1 MKRKALALLLAAVMT
16 TAMLA
21 GCGSSSSDNAAGS
34 GAAAGDTAAQSEAAG
49 NEAAASGDKTVI
61 NFYYSTDL
69 EKTASKEIAAFN
81 AANSDIEVVG
91 HSVAEDNY
99 DDKVKVMTAGGS
111 TEADIYWV
119 RTPAQMAQY
128 TENGAFVDLAP
139 YAESTG
145 VDLSP
150 IKDSSLAGVTMQTV
164 HFTDILQA
172 APAGCCFTT
181 KNYSM
186 QKALIILKISHR
198 MNTLI

>member
-1 MKRKALALLLAAVMT
+1 MKKKALSILLTVAMAVT
-16 TAMLA
+16 MLA

-34 GAAAGDTAAQSEAAG
+34 GAAAGDTAAQSEVAG

-91 HSVAEDNY
+91 HSVAEGDY

-111 TEADIYWV
+111 TDADIYWV

-139 YAESTG
+139 RLG
-145 VDLSP
+145 VQIGIRPPQYLVPSSSP
-150 IKDSSLAGVTMQTV
+150 VSSL
-164 HFTDILQA
+164 IRSR
-172 APAGCCFTT
+172 
-181 KNYSM
+181 YSFHVRF
-186 QKALIILKISHR
+186 SG
-198 MNTLI
+198 

>member
-1 MKRKALALLLAAVMT
+1 MKKKALSILLTVAMAVT
-16 TAMLA
+16 MLA

-34 GAAAGDTAAQSEAAG
+34 GAAAGDTAAQSEVAG

-91 HSVAEDNY
+91 HSVAEGDY

-111 TEADIYWV
+111 TDADIYWV

-150 IKDSSLAGVTMQTV
+150 IKDSSLAGEIGRAHV
-164 HFTDILQA
+164 
-172 APAGCCFTT
+172 
-181 KNYSM
+181 
-186 QKALIILKISHR
+186 
-198 MNTLI
+198 